1 MTNGKCF
8 WPGESRLATQ
18 DIEPLLRMENIT
30 KSFSG
35 VVVLDDVCFDVRPGE
50 VHALIGENGAGKSTL
65 MKIVTGLYEADR
77 GQVFWKGRPVA
88 IKTPHQAH
96 DLGINI
102 VHQELMLVPQLSIGE
117 NVFLGRH
124 PVGSE
129 FSRWV
134 RWSDINNQAKRL
146 LEGLGH
152 PLDPKRP
159 VGELSIAEQ
168 QLVEIAR
175 ALAFSAE
182 LIIMDEPTS
191 PLSEHETTRL
201 FQTISQL
208 KARGVSVV
216 YISHRLK
223 EIHQVADR
231 VTVLRD
237 GRHIA
242 TSPISGTTTD
252 SLVRHMVGREI
263 GEQFSR
269 NKSRVDGDEALRVE
283 GLTASGKFSDISFSV
298 HRGEIVGLAGLVG
311 AGRTELVETLF
322 GAGEADSGKVYLDGQ
337 AVTISTPM
345 DAVRHRLAL
354 VADDRKAKG
363 LVLGGSV
370 RFNIALAAPRK
381 FARYGMFLNS
391 AREKEVAKDLAREL
405 HLKTPNV
412 EQQVMYLSGGGQ
424 QKVVLAKW
432 LSADSKVFILDEPTR
447 GIDVG
452 SKAEIYD
459 LIRRLAERGVAV
471 LLVSSELEEIL
482 NLADRILVMHRGRIS
497 GELSREEATDELIMQ
512 LATGGAVH

>member
-1 MTNGKCF
+1 LT
-8 WPGESRLATQ
+8 TQ
-18 DIEPLLRMENIT
+18 DPEPLLRMENIT

-35 VVVLDDVCFDVRPGE
+35 VTVLDDVSFEVRSGE

-65 MKIVTGLYEADR
+65 MKIVTGAYQADC
-77 GQVFWKGRPVA
+77 GKVSWKGRPSE
-88 IKTPHQAH
+88 IKNPHQAH

-124 PVGSE
+124 SVGRGA
-129 FSRWV
+129 SRWV
-134 RWSDINNQAKRL
+134 RWDDINEQSSSL
-146 LEGLGH
+146 LKALGH

-159 VGELSIAEQ
+159 VGELSTAEQ

-191 PLSEHETTRL
+191 PLSEHETKRL
-201 FQTISQL
+201 FQTILQL
-208 KARGVSVV
+208 KERGVSVV

-237 GRHIA
+237 GRHIV
-242 TSPISGTTTD
+242 TRPIQEVTTEN
-252 SLVRHMVGREI
+252 LVRYMVGREI
-263 GEQFSR
+263 SEQFSEK
-269 NKSRVDGDEALRVE
+269 KSRENGEEALRVE
-283 GLTASGKFSDISFSV
+283 GLTASGKFSDISFRV
-298 HRGEIVGLAGLVG
+298 RRGEIVGLAGLVG

-322 GAGEADSGKVYLDGQ
+322 GAGEAESGKVYLDGQ
-337 AVTISTPM
+337 LVSIKTPM

-370 RFNIALAAPRK
+370 RFNVALAAPRK
-381 FARYGMFLNS
+381 SARYRIFLNS
-391 AREKEVAKDLAREL
+391 SREKEVAGQLAREL
-405 HLKTPNV
+405 HLKTSSV
-412 EQQVMYLSGGGQ
+412 EQKVMYLSGGGQ

-432 LSADSKVFILDEPTR
+432 LAADSKVFILDEPTR

-459 LIRRLAERGVAV
+459 LIRRLAESGVAI

-482 NLADRILVMHRGRIS
+482 HLADRILVMHRGRIS
-497 GELSREEATDELIMQ
+497 GELPCEGATEELIMQ

>member
-1 MTNGKCF
+1 
-8 WPGESRLATQ
+8 
-18 DIEPLLRMENIT
+18 MEHIT
-30 KSFSG
+30 KTFSG
-35 VVVLDDVCFDVRPGE
+35 VTVLDDVNFEVRPGE

-77 GQVFWKGRPVA
+77 GQVYWKGEPVK

-124 PVGSE
+124 PVSNSSSG
-129 FSRWV
+129 WV
-134 RWSDINNQAKRL
+134 RWNAINTRAKTL
-146 LEGLGH
+146 LEELGH
-152 PLDPKRP
+152 PLDPRRP

-201 FQTISQL
+201 FQTVSQL
-208 KARGVSVV
+208 KTRGVSVV

-242 TSPISGTTTD
+242 TRQVSETTTD
-252 SLVRHMVGREI
+252 TLVKYMVGRDL
-263 GEQFSR
+263 GEMIPRVQSR
-269 NKSRVDGDEALRVE
+269 ANDSEALRVE
-283 GLTASGKFSDISFSV
+283 GLTARGKFTDISFSV
-298 HRGEIVGLAGLVG
+298 RRGEIVGLAGLVG

-322 GAGEADSGKVYLDGQ
+322 GAGEAESGQVYLDGQ
-337 AVTISTPM
+337 PVTIKTPI

-370 RFNIALAAPRK
+370 RFNIALAAPKR
-381 FARYGMFLNS
+381 FARYGLFPNA
-391 AREKEVAKDLAREL
+391 AREREMAVDLAREL
-405 HLKTPNV
+405 HLKTTNV

-432 LSADSKVFILDEPTR
+432 LSADSKVFVLDEPTR

-452 SKAEIYD
+452 SKAEIYE
-459 LIRRLAERGVAV
+459 LIRRLAARGVAV
-471 LLVSSELEEIL
+471 LFVSSELEEIL
-482 NLADRILVMHRGRIS
+482 NLADRILVMHRGRIT
-497 GELSREEATDELIMQ
+497 GELSREEASDEVIMH
-512 LATGGAVH
+512 LATGGDVH

>member
-1 MTNGKCF
+1 M
-8 WPGESRLATQ
+8 
-18 DIEPLLRMENIT
+18 DNIT
-30 KSFSG
+30 KAFSG
-35 VVVLDDVCFDVRPGE
+35 VTVLEDVCFDVRPGE

-77 GQVFWKGRPVA
+77 GQLFWKSQPVE

-124 PVGSE
+124 LAGSG

-134 RWSDINNQAKRL
+134 RWSDINNQAKSL

-152 PLDPKRP
+152 PLDPERP

-242 TSPISGTTTD
+242 TRQISETTTEN
-252 SLVRHMVGREI
+252 LVRFMVGRELN
-263 GEQFSR
+263 EQFSD
-269 NKSRVDGDEALRVE
+269 NKARADGEVALRVE

-298 HRGEIVGLAGLVG
+298 RRGEIVGLAGLVG

-322 GAGEADSGKVYLDGQ
+322 GAGQVESGEIYLDGK
-337 AVTISTPM
+337 AVTINTPM

-370 RFNIALAAPRK
+370 RFNVALAAPRK
-381 FARYGMFLNS
+381 FARYGLFLD
-391 AREKEVAKDLAREL
+391 AAGEKDVAKALARDL
-405 HLKTPNV
+405 HLKARNV
-412 EQQVMYLSGGGQ
+412 EQQVMYLS
-424 QKVVLAKW
+424 
-432 LSADSKVFILDEPTR
+432 
-447 GIDVG
+447 
-452 SKAEIYD
+452 
-459 LIRRLAERGVAV
+459 
-471 LLVSSELEEIL
+471 
-482 NLADRILVMHRGRIS
+482 
-497 GELSREEATDELIMQ
+497 
-512 LATGGAVH
+512 

>member
-1 MTNGKCF
+1 MNNVKSNSSTA
-8 WPGESRLATQ
+8 SQLVTQ
-18 DIEPLLRMENIT
+18 HPEPLLTMKNIK

-35 VVVLDDVCFDVRPGE
+35 VTVLDNVSFDVLPGE

-65 MKIVTGLYEADR
+65 MKIVTGAYQADH
-77 GQVFWKGRPVA
+77 GQVFWHGRPVE
-88 IKTPHQAH
+88 IKTPRQAH
-96 DLGINI
+96 ELGINI

-124 PVGSE
+124 PVGRG
-129 FSRWV
+129 SRWV
-134 RWSDINNQAKRL
+134 KWGEINQQASSL
-146 LEGLGH
+146 LAGLGH

-159 VGELSIAEQ
+159 VGELSIAQQ

-175 ALAFSAE
+175 ALAFRAE

-191 PLSEHETTRL
+191 PLSEHETKRL

-208 KARGVSVV
+208 KERRVSVI

-237 GRHIA
+237 GRHIVTEA
-242 TSPISGTTTD
+242 IKETTTD
-252 SLVRHMVGREI
+252 DLVRYMVGRKLSEA
-263 GEQFSR
+263 FSQK
-269 NKSRVDGDEALRVE
+269 KSREIGDEALRVE
-283 GLTASGKFSDISFSV
+283 GLTASGKFSDIGFNV
-298 HRGEIVGLAGLVG
+298 RQGEIVGIAGLVG

-322 GAGEADSGKVYLDGQ
+322 GANEADSGSVYLEGQ
-337 AVTISTPM
+337 QVWIKTPM

-354 VADDRKAKG
+354 VADDRKTKG

-370 RFNIALAAPRK
+370 RFNIALAAPGK
-381 FARYGMFLNS
+381 SARYRIFLDS
-391 AREKEVAKDLAREL
+391 SREKEVAGQLARQL
-405 HLKTPNV
+405 RLKTPSV
-412 EQQVMYLSGGGQ
+412 EQQVIYLSGGGQ

-432 LSADSKVFILDEPTR
+432 LSADSRIFLLDEPTR

-459 LIRRLAERGVAV
+459 LIRQLAENGVAV
-471 LLVSSELEEIL
+471 VLVSSELEEL
-482 NLADRILVMHRGRIS
+482 LHLADRILVMHRGRITAA
-497 GELSREEATDELIMQ
+497 LRREEATEELIMRF
-512 LATGGAVH
+512 ATGGAVH

>member
-1 MTNGKCF
+1 LSTKD
-8 WPGESRLATQ
+8 PEA
-18 DIEPLLRMENIT
+18 LLRMEHIS

-35 VVVLDDVCFDVRPGE
+35 VTVLDDVSFTVRSGE

-65 MKIVTGLYEADR
+65 MKIVSGAYQADS
-77 GQVFWKGRPVA
+77 GEVFWKGRPVE
-88 IKTPHQAH
+88 IKNPHQAH

-124 PVGSE
+124 PVAHKA
-129 FSRWV
+129 SRWV
-134 RWSDINNQAKRL
+134 RWHDIHEQASSL
-146 LEGLGH
+146 LKGLGH
-152 PLDPKRP
+152 PLDPRRT

-191 PLSEHETTRL
+191 PLSEHETERL
-201 FQTISQL
+201 FQTILQL
-208 KARGVSVV
+208 KERGVSVV

-223 EIHQVADR
+223 EIHQIADR

-237 GRHIA
+237 GRHIV
-242 TSPISGTTTD
+242 TRPIQEVTTNN
-252 SLVRHMVGREI
+252 LVRYMVGREI
-263 GEQFSR
+263 NEQFPRMSR
-269 NKSRVDGDEALRVE
+269 EDGPEAMRVE
-283 GLTASGKFSDISFSV
+283 GLTAKGKFSDISFSI
-298 HRGEIVGLAGLVG
+298 RQGEIVGLAGLVG
-311 AGRTELVETLF
+311 AGRTELVETVF
-322 GAGEADSGKVYLDGQ
+322 GAGEADSGKVYLNGKP
-337 AVTISTPM
+337 VRIKTPV

-370 RFNIALAAPRK
+370 RFNVALAAPRK
-381 FARYGMFLNS
+381 SSRYGVFLNS
-391 AREKEVAKDLAREL
+391 SREKEVAGQLAGEL
-405 HLKTPNV
+405 HLKMVDV
-412 EQQVMYLSGGGQ
+412 EQPVMFLSGGGQ

-432 LSADSKVFILDEPTR
+432 LAADSKVFILDEPTR

-459 LIRRLAERGVAV
+459 LIRRLAERGVAI
-471 LLVSSELEEIL
+471 LFVSSELDEIL
-482 NLADRILVMHRGRIS
+482 HLAVRILVMHRGRIS
-497 GELSREEATDELIMQ
+497 GELPREGATEELIMQ

>member
-1 MTNGKCF
+1 MEDPK
-8 WPGESRLATQ
+8 
-18 DIEPLLRMENIT
+18 PLLRMENIT

-35 VVVLDDVCFDVRPGE
+35 VTVLDGVEFDVRPGE

-77 GQVFWKGRPVA
+77 GRVFWKGQPVE

-96 DLGINI
+96 ELGINI

-124 PVGSE
+124 PVGSG

-134 RWSDINNQAKRL
+134 RWSEINKQAKSL

-152 PLDPKRP
+152 PLDPKRT

-242 TSPISGTTTD
+242 TRPISETTTD
-252 SLVRHMVGREI
+252 QLVRYMVGREI
-263 GEQFSR
+263 SEQFSD
-269 NKSRVDGDEALRVE
+269 KHSRVDGEEVLRIE
-283 GLTASGKFSDISFSV
+283 GLTASGKFSDITFGV
-298 HRGEIVGLAGLVG
+298 RRGEIVGLAGLVG

-322 GAGEADSGKVYLDGQ
+322 GAGEAESGKVYLDGQ
-337 AVTISTPM
+337 LVSIKTPI
-345 DAVRHRLAL
+345 DAVRHGLAL

-370 RFNIALAAPRK
+370 RFNIALAAPKR
-381 FARYGMFLNS
+381 FARYGLFLNA
-391 AREKEVAKDLAREL
+391 AREKEVAKALSREL
-405 HLKTPNV
+405 HLKSHSV
-412 EQQVMYLSGGGQ
+412 EQHVMYLSGGGQ

-432 LSADSKVFILDEPTR
+432 LSADSRVFILDEPTR

-459 LIRRLAERGVAV
+459 LIRRLAERGVAI

-482 NLADRILVMHRGRIS
+482 HLADRILVMHRGRIS
-497 GELSREEATDELIMQ
+497 GELRREEATEELIMQ

>member
-1 MTNGKCF
+1 MD
-8 WPGESRLATQ
+8 S
-18 DIEPLLRMENIT
+18 ILRMEHIT

-35 VVVLDDVCFDVRPGE
+35 ITVLDDVSFDVCAGE

-65 MKIVTGLYEADR
+65 MKIVTGGYQADSGR
-77 GQVFWKGRPVA
+77 VFWKGRPVE

-96 DLGINI
+96 ELGINI

-124 PVGSE
+124 LVGSGTL
-129 FSRWV
+129 RWV
-134 RWSDINNQAKRL
+134 KWGDINEQASSL
-146 LEGLGH
+146 LKGLGH
-152 PLDPKRP
+152 PLDPRRQ

-175 ALAFSAE
+175 ALAFNAE

-191 PLSEHETTRL
+191 PLSEHETKRL
-201 FQTISQL
+201 FQTILQL
-208 KARGVSVV
+208 KERDVGVV

-223 EIHQVADR
+223 EIHQVSDR

-237 GRHIA
+237 GRHVV
-242 TSPISGTTTD
+242 TRPIKETTIEN
-252 SLVRHMVGREI
+252 LVRHMVGREI
-263 GEQFSR
+263 SEQFSER
-269 NKSRVDGDEALRVE
+269 RSRKPGEEALRVE

-298 HRGEIVGLAGLVG
+298 RQGEIVGLAGLVG
-311 AGRTELVETLF
+311 ASRTELVETLF
-322 GAGEADSGKVYLDGQ
+322 GASEAEAGKVYLDGQ
-337 AVTISTPM
+337 LVRIKTPT

-363 LVLGGSV
+363 LVLGASV
-370 RFNIALAAPRK
+370 RFNVALAAPRK
-381 FARYGMFLNS
+381 SARYGIFLNAS
-391 AREKEVAKDLAREL
+391 REREVAWQLTREL
-405 HLKTPNV
+405 HLKTAGV

-432 LSADSKVFILDEPTR
+432 LSAESKVFLLDEPTR

-452 SKAEIYD
+452 SKAEIYTFV
-459 LIRRLAERGVAV
+459 RRLADSGVAI

-482 NLADRILVMHRGRIS
+482 HLADRILVMHRGRIT
-497 GELSREEATDELIMQ
+497 GELPREGATEELIMQ